1 MAAIKDWS
9 TLIIEK
15 VSVRLMKR
23 LNRLAPITSESRIGI
38 TRVQI
43 NAPTN
48 KPRDRKY
55 GAKPVP

>member
-9 TLIIEK
+9 TLIIEN

-48 KPRDRKY
+48 KPRDRK
-55 GAKPVP
+55 